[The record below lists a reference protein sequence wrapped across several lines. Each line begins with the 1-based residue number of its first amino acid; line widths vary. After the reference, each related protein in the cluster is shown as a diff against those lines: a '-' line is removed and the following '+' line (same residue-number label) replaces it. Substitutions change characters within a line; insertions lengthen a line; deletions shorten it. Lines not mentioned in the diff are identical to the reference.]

1 MVMYKSYQHIE
12 KMGSSEID
20 GILIGDVSVFT
31 KMDGTNFTCFL
42 KDDGTL
48 GCGSRNREISL
59 TSDNQGACAW
69 AYSQDNILAYLKKH
83 PKHILYGEFMVKHLI
98 RTYEDDVWKKAFVF
112 DVFDTETNK
121 YLSYEEY
128 KPLLEEFSI
137 EYIPRI
143 AKLHNPTMEEVESY
157 VDKCDFKQVGDN
169 MGEGCFKGT
178 SRVLMADGTV
188 KKIRDISV
196 GDYVKSYNTTTKE
209 IENKRVSN
217 VFYNGRKDRFLW
229 NHVVTAGKNVT
240 KETNGNKAFW
250 ATKNHKFFDGKGFS
264 EIGKYVYMYKQEM
277 DAFRQQA
284 FLGMMCTDGCTS
296 KGVSNFSQLAS
307 KIADFETIFEGFIG
321 RTSYRTSGKGSN
333 IGVFYFKREFTNKFD
348 AIYGDGNGSLD
359 KVKIFENLDVIGWSY
374 AFMCDGCYGKD
385 RDFQISIA
393 SFSLED
399 ANRILKAFNKT
410 FGVVATLKFDRR
422 VSNNVGASIRVKR
435 SESDKVLDKIV
446 KYILPNYKYKVEL
459 FSHDTY
465 VEYPPSTKN
474 FELSKIG
481 VRNIFDGANHNEYK
495 YHKNLTFDA
504 WDLEVEDNHDYFVE
518 GVLVHNCVY
527 KNFDYRTKWGHI
539 IWGKIVRA
547 EYKQKNKAHVTGTV
561 DIETDIIDKYCT
573 DAFVLKEVDKIYSAL
588 GTWDNKYIGR
598 YINTVWHEFITEN
611 MWDIIKKCKNP
622 TINFRVMFLMCQDKT
637 KAIMKSYFKEKNVEV
652 PF

>member
-69 AYSQDNILAYLKKH
+69 AYSQDNILSYLKKH

-112 DVFDTETNK
+112 DVFDTETEK

-169 MGEGCFKGT
+169 SGEG
-178 SRVLMADGTV
+178 
-188 KKIRDISV
+188 I
-196 GDYVKSYNTTTKE
+196 
-209 IENKRVSN
+209 
-217 VFYNGRKDRFLW
+217 
-229 NHVVTAGKNVT
+229 VV
-240 KETNGNKAFW
+240 
-250 ATKNHKFFDGKGFS
+250 
-264 EIGKYVYMYKQEM
+264 
-277 DAFRQQA
+277 
-284 FLGMMCTDGCTS
+284 
-296 KGVSNFSQLAS
+296 
-307 KIADFETIFEGFIG
+307 
-321 RTSYRTSGKGSN
+321 
-333 IGVFYFKREFTNKFD
+333 
-348 AIYGDGNGSLD
+348 
-359 KVKIFENLDVIGWSY
+359 
-374 AFMCDGCYGKD
+374 
-385 RDFQISIA
+385 
-393 SFSLED
+393 
-399 ANRILKAFNKT
+399 
-410 FGVVATLKFDRR
+410 
-422 VSNNVGASIRVKR
+422 
-435 SESDKVLDKIV
+435 
-446 KYILPNYKYKVEL
+446 
-459 FSHDTY
+459 
-465 VEYPPSTKN
+465 
-474 FELSKIG
+474 
-481 VRNIFDGANHNEYK
+481 
-495 YHKNLTFDA
+495 
-504 WDLEVEDNHDYFVE
+504 
-518 GVLVHNCVY
+518 

-622 TINFRVMFLMCQDKT
+622 TINFRVMFLMCQNKT
-637 KAIMKSYFKEKNVEV
+637 KSIMKSYFAQKNVEV